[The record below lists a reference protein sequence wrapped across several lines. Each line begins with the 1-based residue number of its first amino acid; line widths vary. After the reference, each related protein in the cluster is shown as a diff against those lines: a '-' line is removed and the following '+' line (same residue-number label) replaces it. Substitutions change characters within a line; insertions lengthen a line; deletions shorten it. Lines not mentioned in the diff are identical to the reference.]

1 MDKRSLGVFGEDA
14 AVRFLR
20 KKGYWIVERNFSC
33 RFGEIDIIARKAEFV
48 VFVEVK
54 LRKNSDFAAAREF
67 VTAAKQRRIIST
79 ASLWMSMKRCELQPR
94 FDVIEIY
101 APDGENSR
109 KLQINHLE
117 DAFQ

>member
-20 KKGYWIVERNFSC
+20 KKGYSIVERNFSC

-79 ASLWMSMKRCELQPR
+79 ASLWMSMKRCEFQPR